1 MHCTEDTKRDEF
13 ISRSAGNRAD
23 TAPPAVDLPP
33 ANYKAILNEY
43 CQKHYIPLPQYE
55 TEYPEDSTGYIA
67 VVKVCGKE
75 YCSTVEMAKKMAEQK
90 AAGKAALDLGLVKV
104 EEREGAE
111 RSATGTPGRA
121 TESKSCTGG

>member
-1 MHCTEDTKRDEF
+1 MHCTEDARRDEF
-13 ISRSAGNRAD
+13 ISRSSSNRVD
-23 TAPPAVDLPP
+23 TEPPPVDLPA
-33 ANYKAILNEY
+33 ANYKAMLNEY
-43 CQKHYIPLPQYE
+43 CQKHYQPLPQYE

-104 EEREGAE
+104 EERGVE
-111 RSATGTPGRA
+111 RDPMGTPGRV